1 MSPETPR
8 KHKFSMLDLYGDVT
22 MEGWPPFFQG
32 GFLSSV
38 VNSQNS
44 STHHASK
51 LQSPTSLALTKC
63 GRTCTPT
70 DCRDHRIGIDR
81 DTTNS
86 VSSLKQ
92 LLCVPLS
99 VNGAVSLSSWYR
111 PRCTLQWSCQISQL
125 KKVMRDGGLPLSR
138 YDSLGLRI
146 STGIQRCMQCR
157 CECKSV

>member
-44 STHHASK
+44 SKHHASK
-51 LQSPTSLALTKC
+51 LQSPTSLALTKP

-86 VSSLKQ
+86 VSPICQ
-92 LLCVPLS
+92 
-99 VNGAVSLSSWYR
+99 WYR